1 MWKIN
6 DKLSQIAKLKA
17 QVKEGKQLEA
27 NQLKKIKEESELLAE
42 LKQLRIWWMIIK
54 E

>member
-27 NQLKKIKEESELLAE
+27 NQLKIIKEESELLDTE
-42 LKQLRIWWMIIK
+42 GTFFFKTQK
-54 E
+54 